1 MFSKPVKTA
10 YLSMTLTATLLIIG
24 CVIFSATAIGARFW
38 SGKTRESAAAAQRVQ
53 FRQTVRVWVHGDRV
67 SPDLIYARPGRILL
81 EAENQ
86 TLGDI
91 SLKFDR
97 KVAGGNPQAQGV
109 VRTDRRGKR
118 ASLEVTLGAGEYVF
132 YDETRPGI
140 KGKLIVDPQLD
151 KK

>member
-1 MFSKPVKTA
+1 MFSKPVKTT
-10 YLSMTLTATLLIIG
+10 YLSMILTTALFIVGGMI
-24 CVIFSATAIGARFW
+24 VSATTVGRRLWNNKARV
-38 SGKTRESAAAAQRVQ
+38 SAAAAQRVQ
-53 FRQTVRVWVHGDRV
+53 FKQTVRVWIHGDRV

-81 EAENQ
+81 QAENQ
-86 TLGDI
+86 TGGDI

-97 KVAGGNPQAQGV
+97 QAAGENPEAQGV
-109 VRTDRRGKR
+109 VRTARQGKR

-151 KK
+151 RK

>member
-1 MFSKPVKTA
+1 MI
-10 YLSMTLTATLLIIG
+10 LTAALFIIG
-24 CVIFSATAIGARFW
+24 GVIVSTTAAGGRLW
-38 SGKTRESAAAAQRVQ
+38 KGKARESAAAAQRVQ
-53 FRQTVRVWVHGDRV
+53 FMQTVRIWVHGDRV

-81 EAENQ
+81 QAENQ
-86 TLGDI
+86 TGGDI

-97 KVAGGNPQAQGV
+97 QAAGENPKAQGV
-109 VRTDRRGKR
+109 VKTARQGKR

-151 KK
+151 RK

>member
-1 MFSKPVKTA
+1 MPAKPVKTA
-10 YLSMTLTATLLIIG
+10 YLSMTLTAALFVIG

-38 SGKTRESAAAAQRVQ
+38 NGKAKETAAAAQRVEFKQ
-53 FRQTVRVWVHGDRV
+53 SIRVWVHGDRV
-67 SPDLIYARPGRILL
+67 SPDLIYARPGKILL

-86 TLGDI
+86 TAGDI
-91 SLKFDR
+91 SLKLER
-97 KVAGGNPQAQGV
+97 RVAGGNNEAQGSA
-109 VRTDRRGKR
+109 RTANKGKR
-118 ASLEVTLGAGEYVF
+118 GGLELTLGAGEYVF